1 MKRGNFS
8 GLVGGAKIHI
18 EGVYPEEFINQAANQ
33 GIKMWDI
40 DASGKALIF
49 STDFNSLK
57 KLKQMQLDRVFS
69 LNILSETGLVVVLRR
84 LVKRKFL
91 LAGFFCFCL
100 AIYYLSGLI
109 WTIELNGLEEIQ
121 RAEVTEYV
129 RELGL
134 QKWGKIRRLNL
145 NEIEQNLYLKFPQ
158 IAWVAVDRTG
168 TKISIRVVE
177 KEYNPLQFGAIIDI
191 VAEYDG
197 IIFEMMVLK
206 GIPKA
211 EPGMTVAKGDV
222 LIAGYLDGDTVI
234 NAAGSVKGKV
244 FLEGYGEAALHEI
257 EKSYTGRQ
265 QQVDILQLWGK
276 DLPLSRKPPY
286 EYYEVEEFSAS
297 IYRDKIVYL
306 RRLYSE
312 VSLSTKNYS
321 PQEADELARLR
332 ALIAAHAQVE
342 EQAAILR
349 KEVEKLSLGEGL
361 FGYRVLLTAETNIGC
376 ERVQIRGE

>member
-1 MKRGNFS
+1 MKGGKYS
-8 GLVGGAKIHI
+8 GLAGSAKVHI
-18 EGVYPEEFINQAANQ
+18 EGVYPEEFINQGANL

-40 DASGKALIF
+40 DASGKALVF
-49 STDFNSLK
+49 ATDFSSLK
-57 KLKQMQLDRVFS
+57 KIKKMQLDRGFS
-69 LNILSETGLVVVLRR
+69 LDVLSETGFVVLLRR
-84 LVKRKFL
+84 LVKRKFW

-109 WTIELNGLEEIQ
+109 WTIELNELEEIN
-121 RAEVTEYV
+121 RAELTEYV
-129 RELGL
+129 RDFGL
-134 QKWGKIRRLNL
+134 QKWGKIRGLDL
-145 NEIEQNLYLKFPQ
+145 DEIEQNLYLKFPQ
-158 IAWVAVDRTG
+158 IAWVALDRKG

-177 KEYNPLQFGAIIDI
+177 KEYSPMQSGAIIDI

-206 GIPKA
+206 GIPKV

-222 LIAGYLDGDTVI
+222 LIAGYMDGDNRI

-276 DLPLSRKPPY
+276 DLPLSRKPKY
-286 EYYEVEEFSAS
+286 EYYEVEESSAS
-297 IYRDKIVYL
+297 IYRSNIVFL

-312 VSLSTKNYS
+312 ISLSTKNFS

-332 ALIAAHAQVE
+332 ALIAAHAQIE
-342 EQAAILR
+342 EQAAILS
-349 KEVEKLSLGEGL
+349 KEVEKISLGEGL
-361 FGYRVLLTAETNIGC
+361 FAYRVLLTVETNIGC